1 MSVMPGLMAACKEVA
16 RQVLSGPAS
25 SSDLVET
32 LALQFYRIAEDH
44 QDFVRRQREDDDV
57 IEHAVR
63 YIAAVHA
70 TPSCGTDAAWFQCKL
85 GAILEIAVPNAG
97 LCEESAKLL
106 PCLQVGIAQALA
118 DVPVSRNSVRIEDDD
133 AKELKAL
140 ERAGVEWGCVSDM
153 LDLVERLYHGDP
165 LTESDL
171 RFYRLYALAAPLTR
185 QARIDAG
192 LAQ

>member
-16 RQVLSGPAS
+16 RQVLPGPAA

-32 LALQFYRIAEDH
+32 LALQYYRIAEDH

-70 TPSCGTDAAWFQCKL
+70 IPPYGTDTAWFQCKL
-85 GAILEIAVPNAG
+85 SAILEIAVPNSW
-97 LCEESAKLL
+97 LSEESAKLL
-106 PCLQVGIAQALA
+106 PCLQVGIAEALA
-118 DVPVSRNSVRIEDDD
+118 DVPVSRNSVRIEDED
-133 AKELKAL
+133 AKELKSL

-153 LDLVERLYHGDP
+153 MDLMERLYHGDP
-165 LTESDL
+165 LDESDL
-171 RFYRLYALAAPLTR
+171 HRYRLYALAAPLTR

-192 LAQ
+192 LDT